1 MAESEDVTMMTGPRP
16 RGVILGLFLMTGL
29 AACRSQLSD
38 ASYDQGQAES
48 EIQKMEHEWAQVAV
62 TGDPAVMERIFA
74 DDFLGVT
81 PEGVQYT
88 KRGFIDDT
96 KANPLGFTSNEVN
109 EMKIRFFENVA
120 VAQGDETF
128 TRKSGEQGRFV
139 WTDVL
144 VRRVGEWR
152 IVAAQDVVAPA
163 AGHATSSA
171 LFQGADQSAD
181 ARREIA
187 RTREA
192 YVTAW
197 EKGNAAQIAALYTDD
212 ALVLYP
218 NQPAVS
224 GRGAI
229 VEYFRGFF
237 GDFPTSEFALA
248 SVELVTNGQWAFDRG
263 SYRWKGVPRA
273 GGRPEEDNG
282 KYLVILQRQADGTWK
297 VARDMDNSD
306 RLASQATRGTR

>member
-1 MAESEDVTMMTGPRP
+1 MTG
-16 RGVILGLFLMTGL
+16 F
-29 AACRSQLSD
+29 AACRSQLGD
-38 ASYDQGQAES
+38 ASYDRSQAES
-48 EIQKMEHEWAQVAV
+48 EIQKMEREWARVAV
-62 TGDPAVMERIFA
+62 TGDPAVIERIVA

-88 KRGFIDDT
+88 KRRFIDDT

-109 EMKIRFFENVA
+109 EMKIRFFGNLA

-128 TRKSGEQGRFV
+128 TRKNGAQGRFV

-152 IVAAQDVVAPA
+152 IVAAHDVLAPA
-163 AGHATSSA
+163 AGHPASTA
-171 LFQGADQSAD
+171 LFPGADQTAD
-181 ARREIA
+181 ATREIA
-187 RTREA
+187 KTREA
-192 YVTAW
+192 YAAAW
-197 EKGNAAQIAALYTDD
+197 ERGSAAEIAALYTHD

-224 GRGAI
+224 GRSAI
-229 VEYFRGFF
+229 LEYFRGFF
-237 GDFPTSEFALA
+237 GDFPKNEFELA
-248 SVELVTNGQWAFDRG
+248 SAEVIINGQWAFDRG

-282 KYLVILQRQADGTWK
+282 KYLVVLQRQADSTWK

-306 RLASQATRGTR
+306 GLAAQATRGER

>member
-1 MAESEDVTMMTGPRP
+1 MMTGLRP
-16 RGVILGLFLMTGL
+16 GGVILGLFLMTGL
-29 AACRSQLSD
+29 AACRSQLGD
-38 ASYDQGQAES
+38 MSYDQAQAES
-48 EIQKMEHEWAQVAV
+48 EIHKIEREWAQVAV
-62 TGDPAVMERIFA
+62 TGDPAVIEHIFA

-109 EMKIRFFENVA
+109 EMKIRFFGNVA
-120 VAQGDETF
+120 VVQGDETF
-128 TRKSGEQGRFV
+128 TRKSGEQGHFV

-152 IVAAQDVVAPA
+152 IVAAQDVVAPE
-163 AGHATSSA
+163 AGHATSTA
-171 LFQGADQSAD
+171 LFPGADQSAD

-187 RTREA
+187 KTREA
-192 YVTAW
+192 YVEAW
-197 EKGNAAQIAALYTDD
+197 EKGNAAQIAALYTED

-224 GRGAI
+224 GRSAI
-229 VEYFRGFF
+229 VDYFRGFF
-237 GDFPTSEFALA
+237 GDFPKNDFALVSA
-248 SVELVTNGQWAFDRG
+248 EVVINDQWAFDRG

-282 KYLVILQRQADGTWK
+282 KYLVVLQHQADGTWK